1 MNQFEQSELSE
12 LMSRAKAAF
21 EALTP
26 EEQAAH
32 RREQRIREKAIRRW
46 FNEEIE
52 RTLAFLAK
60 HQRVASV
67 GEKR

>member
-1 MNQFEQSELSE
+1 MN
-12 LMSRAKAAF
+12 AKRR
-21 EALTP
+21 
-26 EEQAAH
+26 H
-32 RREQRIREKAIRRW
+32 RRARRREKAIRRW
-46 FNEEIE
+46 FNEEIK